1 MEFVLSHFQDTV
13 LTGRLCEIVFQQF
26 NLAAAVGI
34 IFMIFLLLASAFVSA
49 SEISLFSLS
58 PAEMH
63 RLEDSKELKF
73 QILKR
78 LLSSPERILAT
89 ILIANNFIN
98 ISFVIIST
106 FVTNFLFNFSGSPVL
121 GFIIQV
127 IIISLLLLLFGEI
140 LPKIYATHHA
150 LGTSQFMAPALSFLN
165 ATFKPLAVLLTSST
179 GWVNGRMGLRRKN
192 ISMHDLSHA
201 LELTSTSTT
210 DERNIL
216 EGIVKFTNIAV
227 SDIMKPRM
235 DIMAVDNSLNF
246 PEMLTYIVDS
256 GYSRLPVYFET
267 IDNIKGILYI
277 KDLLP
282 HLHKNASFNWQ
293 SLIRP
298 QYYVPETKKIS
309 DLLREF
315 QTNKIHMAIV
325 IDEYG
330 GTSGLVTLEDILE
343 EIVGEIIDESD
354 EVDERRFT
362 KIDDRNFIFEGKISL
377 NDFTKIT
384 NTDEAALADVKG
396 EADTLAGLILELR
409 GEIPAKDEVIPYKN
423 FLFTIESMDKHRIR
437 QIKVT
442 LQY

>member
-1 MEFVLSHFQDTV
+1 MEIALDHFLYILPKGIFCD
-13 LTGRLCEIVFQQF
+13 IVFHQF
-26 NLAAAVGI
+26 NVAAAIGI
-34 IFMIFLLLASAFVSA
+34 IFMFFLLLASAFVSA
-49 SEISLFSLS
+49 SEIALFSLS
-58 PAEMH
+58 PTEMH
-63 RLEDSKELKF
+63 LLEEGKGTKI

-78 LLSSPERILAT
+78 LLSAPERILAT

-98 ISFVIIST
+98 ISFVITST
-106 FVTNFLFNFSGSPVL
+106 FVTNSLIDFSGSPVL
-121 GFIIQV
+121 GFAFQV

-150 LGTSQFMAPALSFLN
+150 LRLSQFMAPMLAFLN
-165 ATFKPLAVLLTSST
+165 ATFKPMAILLTSST
-179 GWVNGRMGLRRKN
+179 SWVNRRMGHRRKN

-201 LELTSTSTT
+201 LELTSTSMT

-216 EGIVKFTNIAV
+216 EGIVKFTNINTSA
-227 SDIMKPRM
+227 IMKPRM
-235 DIMAVDNSLNF
+235 DIMAVDISLNF
-246 PEMLTYIVDS
+246 PELVTYIIDC
-256 GYSRLPVYFET
+256 GYSRIPVFSET
-267 IDNIKGILYI
+267 LDNVKGILYI

-282 HLHKNASFNWQ
+282 HLHKNYSFTWQ
-293 SLIRP
+293 TLIRP

-343 EIVGEIIDESD
+343 EIIGEIIDESD
-354 EVDERRFT
+354 EADERRFT
-362 KIDDRNFIFEGKISL
+362 KIDDHNYIFEGKISL
-377 NDFTKIT
+377 NDFNKIT
-384 NTDEAALADVKG
+384 DTDEVVFSDVKG

-409 GEIPAKDEVIPYKN
+409 GEIPAKGEIIPCKH
-423 FLFTIESMDKHRIR
+423 FLFTIESIDKRRIR

-442 LQY
+442 IQP

>member
-1 MEFVLSHFQDTV
+1 MEIYLEHLHYA
-13 LTGRLCEIVFQQF
+13 LTKGPICIIVFHTL
-26 NLAAAVGI
+26 NSGAAVGI
-34 IFMIFLLLASAFVSA
+34 VCMFLLLLASAFVSA
-49 SEISLFSLS
+49 SEIALFSLNPS
-58 PAEMH
+58 EMH
-63 RLEDSKELKF
+63 LVEEEKGVKT
-73 QILKR
+73 QTLKR
-78 LLSSPERILAT
+78 LLSTPERILAT

-106 FVTNFLFNFSGSPVL
+106 FVTSSLIDFSGNPVF
-121 GFIIQV
+121 GFVFQV

-150 LGTSQFMAPALSFLN
+150 LSLSKFMAPMLAFLN
-165 ATFKPLAVLLTSST
+165 TSLKPLAILLTSST
-179 GWVNGRMGLRRKN
+179 SWVNRRMGYRRRS

-201 LELTSTSTT
+201 LELTSTSMT

-216 EGIVKFTNIAV
+216 EGIVKFTNIDV

-235 DIMAVDNSLNF
+235 DIMAVEIGLSFTALVS
-246 PEMLTYIVDS
+246 YIIDC
-256 GYSRLPVYFET
+256 GYSRVPVYFET
-267 IDNIKGILYI
+267 LDNIKGILYI

-282 HLHKNASFNWQ
+282 HLPKNYSFKWQ
-293 SLIRP
+293 TLIRS

-309 DLLREF
+309 DLLKEF

-343 EIVGEIIDESD
+343 EIIGEIIDESD
-354 EVDERRFT
+354 EADERKFT
-362 KIDDRNFIFEGKISL
+362 KIDDHNYLFEGKISL
-377 NDFTKIT
+377 NDFNKIT
-384 NTDEAALADVKG
+384 NTDESVLEDMKG

-409 GEIPAKDEVIPYKN
+409 GEIPSKGEIIPCKH
-423 FLFTIESMDKHRIR
+423 FLFTIESIDKHRIR

-442 LQY
+442 LQ